1 MTDTTGTAETP
12 GMDARAAALMTRL
25 LLVCEDLR
33 YAVREERL
41 PEFCDDCIVENEP
54 GIAEQAGIPTVAF
67 ILPAPEMAVLHQ
79 NGSATISTLSH
90 RQPPVLSPVTAWE
103 LADLLQRI
111 LTDCKGVRG
120 IDSPAAPRPS
130 LLHEA
135 QALLSRVA
143 RDELTR

>member
-1 MTDTTGTAETP
+1 MRSGKSGWPSSA
-12 GMDARAAALMTRL
+12 
-25 LLVCEDLR
+25 
-33 YAVREERL
+33 
-41 PEFCDDCIVENEP
+41 NEP
-54 GIAEQAGIPTVAF
+54 SIAEKVGIPTVAF
-67 ILPAPEMAVLHQ
+67 VLPAPEMAILHQ
-79 NGSATISTLSH
+79 TGATIPLPKPAV
-90 RQPPVLSPVTAWE
+90 PPPATAWE

-143 RDELTR
+143 RDDQTR